1 MKKSIPYLS
10 VDGGMIVVVWGG
22 SVVTEKSRSV
32 KSGKMDVVVETAG
45 SVTFGKAPVFIR

>member
-1 MKKSIPYLS
+1 MDKSIAHLS
-10 VDGGMIVVVWGG
+10 VDRGMIVVGWGG

-32 KSGKMDVVVETAG
+32 KSGKTDAVVEAAP